1 MSRLRYRH
9 RSITSRQLDTLCTIV
24 TSLLIWGSVS
34 QGLSKQTSKIQKER
48 QNFVDRR
55 VQHASLRSAFRWSYK
70 LCSSICQF
78 GYVE

>member
-9 RSITSRQLDTLCTIV
+9 RSITSRQLDTLCTVRYIIKNLGV
-24 TSLLIWGSVS
+24 SQPGSV
-34 QGLSKQTSKIQKER
+34 QADKQNTEGKEELR
-48 QNFVDRR
+48 GCA
-55 VQHASLRSAFRWSYK
+55 VQHASLGSAFRWSYS